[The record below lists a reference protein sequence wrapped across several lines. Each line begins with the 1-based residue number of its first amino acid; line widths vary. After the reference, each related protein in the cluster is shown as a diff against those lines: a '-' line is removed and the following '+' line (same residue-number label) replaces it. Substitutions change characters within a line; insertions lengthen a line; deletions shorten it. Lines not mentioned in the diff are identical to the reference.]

1 VPKEGTILSRSVV
14 QLMSLVAVTASVR
27 VTQVKCLRVELLLL
41 LLLEGCWLCL
51 NCMWSFVQYMLL
63 CP

>member
-1 VPKEGTILSRSVV
+1 LSRSVV